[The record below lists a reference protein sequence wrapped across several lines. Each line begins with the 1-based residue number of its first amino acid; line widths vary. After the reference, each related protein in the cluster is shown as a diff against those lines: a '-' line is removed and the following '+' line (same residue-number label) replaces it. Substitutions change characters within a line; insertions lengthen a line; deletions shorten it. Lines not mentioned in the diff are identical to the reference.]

1 MGIFNDNLHTNNII
15 IHFSVRMYNNK
26 IFIIILCIY
35 FLYKNVKEV
44 IMDLKTVN
52 QRIAEKEQQIKELS
66 RQMSN
71 KRNSMKTTQS
81 YTHFYKQLHILENQ
95 LKGLEKLKKKLK

>member
-1 MGIFNDNLHTNNII
+1 MTIYIQITLLYILVLECII
-15 IHFSVRMYNNK
+15 IKYLSLLV
-26 IFIIILCIY
+26 CIY

-66 RQMSN
+66 RQN
-71 KRNSMKTTQS
+71 
-81 YTHFYKQLHILENQ
+81 E
-95 LKGLEKLKKKLK
+95 